1 MKLILRTG
9 AVMLVLAIIL
19 IAASALLM
27 TAHAATTMTEA
38 AAGNFFS
45 GDSNHTRPVTAQVT
59 QVVLSGPVDL
69 LLQSSTVPSLS
80 VKGDP
85 KLVSRVTTRIDGNT
99 LYIATRGIFITLG
112 KSESVRVELNLPVL
126 EKLQLSGSGDADVKG
141 FKGKRLDFSMR
152 GSGDLL
158 FDGDFS
164 QIQGAMSGSGDANL
178 SITNAEQ
185 LSFTMQGSGDAML
198 KGQSS
203 VLNVRLSGSGDL
215 HAEALK
221 VKRALIESSGS
232 ADSKIFATEEVNAR
246 LMGSG
251 DLSVTGNPLRRHA
264 ERLGSGD
271 IIWR

>member
-19 IAASALLM
+19 TAVSAM
-27 TAHAATTMTEA
+27 FIKAHAAVIMTEA
-38 AAGNFFS
+38 AAGHFFS
-45 GDSNHTRPVTAQVT
+45 GDSNDNRPVTAQVT

-69 LLQSSTVPSLS
+69 LLQSSTVPSLF

-85 KLVSRVTTRIDGNT
+85 KLASRVTTRVDGNT
-99 LYIATRGIFITLG
+99 LYIATRGIFISLG
-112 KSESVRVELNLPVL
+112 KSEAIRVELNLPVL
-126 EKLQLSGSGDADVKG
+126 EKLQLSGSGDANVKG
-141 FKGKRLDFSMR
+141 FKGKRLEFSMR

-164 QIQGAMSGSGDANL
+164 QILGAMSGSGDANL
-178 SITNAEQ
+178 SLSNAEQ
-185 LSFTMQGSGDAML
+185 LTLTMRGSGDAIL
-198 KGQSS
+198 KGQSN
-203 VLNVRLSGSGDL
+203 VLNVRMSGSGDL
-215 HAEALK
+215 YAEALK

-246 LMGSG
+246 LTGSG

-271 IIWR
+271 IIWQ